1 MKEVIVILIILAIIL
16 VAYFVFWLIDFM
28 KARESKKILKN
39 NTAQLNRLVEQVRQE
54 QEKEVFRKNIPEVLR
69 AVRSS
74 YLSCGVFLS
83 VGGECCEKYKCK
95 KKNGR
100 YRSGSNGADAP
111 YAGGCVCRACI
122 RRRAER
128 IHI

>member
-54 QEKEVFRKNIPEVLR
+54 QEKEKQKQKALKAKAFKAIWLC
-69 AVRSS
+69 SS
-74 YLSCGVFLS
+74 ARFL
-83 VGGECCEKYKCK
+83 
-95 KKNGR
+95 N
-100 YRSGSNGADAP
+100 
-111 YAGGCVCRACI
+111 
-122 RRRAER
+122 
-128 IHI
+128 